1 MTSDVDNMHLS
12 DIHIC
17 SLAKWLFKTSIFL
30 EIGLFSWYSKFFIYF
45 ECKSFLTCF
54 ANIFFPNLWL
64 LSFFKSVFWKAE
76 VFHFDEVQF
85 IHFSY
90 MDHTKN
96 SLSNSRWQKKK
107 KTPLPCFLLDLH
119 LGFTFRS
126 KIHFK
131 LIINMMWCIGW
142 DSFFCTWMFNYSFAH
157 FVEGLFLSL
166 NCYGTF
172 AKNQLTTYIWVLSVL
187 CCSTVCSVCLSF
199 HQYHCL
205 DYSRFI
211 VSFESVSVIFV
222 IFKSFLLYA

>member
-1 MTSDVDNMHLS
+1 MQIFSS
-12 DIHIC
+12 PIC
-17 SLAKWLFKTSIFL
+17 GFF
-30 EIGLFSWYSKFFIYF
+30 LFSKVSFEKQRFFILM
-45 ECKSFLTCF
+45 KSNLSTFLIWIIQRT
-54 ANIFFPNLWL
+54 PW
-64 LSFFKSVFWKAE
+64 VTQG
-76 VFHFDEVQF
+76 D
-85 IHFSY
+85 
-90 MDHTKN
+90 
-96 SLSNSRWQKKK
+96 KKK

-222 IFKSFLLYA
+222 IFRSFLLYA